1 MGGES
6 RCAHHDR
13 GLMPDSLTARLTAV
27 YRRRVEV
34 GRASAG
40 GTVRSSRRLVD
51 NESWS
56 GGEDEL
62 SAAAGWVLGVDFGVV
77 NTAAALRDPS
87 GRVSE
92 LRLSSTGVLMP
103 SAVFCPEQQ
112 LLVGDGALR
121 AGLSDPGA
129 LVPYPKRRLA
139 DGMRC
144 KLAVAG
150 QQAYVPGLVA
160 AVFADVR
167 KRAREATGGDLPQD
181 LMLSYPDIHHASLS
195 RRIVWWQGLW
205 RRTWKPS
212 WPRSAPPKTISP
224 PKRPPS
230 GRVDRPRAGLDR
242 HRRCRH
248 PRDL

>member
-1 MGGES
+1 
-6 RCAHHDR
+6 
-13 GLMPDSLTARLTAV
+13 V
-27 YRRRVEV
+27 
-34 GRASAG
+34 
-40 GTVRSSRRLVD
+40 
-51 NESWS
+51 
-56 GGEDEL
+56 

-87 GRVSE
+87 GRVSD

-181 LMLSYPDIHHASLS
+181 LMLSYPDIHHASFAETSQL
-195 RRIVWWQGLW
+195 RDGLQEGYC
-205 RRTWKPS
+205 
-212 WPRSAPPKTISP
+212 
-224 PKRPPS
+224 RP
-230 GRVDRPRAGLDR
+230 GT
-242 HRRCRH
+242 
-248 PRDL
+248 

>member
-1 MGGES
+1 M
-6 RCAHHDR
+6 
-13 GLMPDSLTARLTAV
+13 
-27 YRRRVEV
+27 
-34 GRASAG
+34 
-40 GTVRSSRRLVD
+40 
-51 NESWS
+51 
-56 GGEDEL
+56 

-112 LLVGDGALR
+112 LLVGGGALQ
-121 AGLSDPGA
+121 AGLSEPGA

-167 KRAREATGGDLPQD
+167 KRAREATVP
-181 LMLSYPDIHHASLS
+181 
-195 RRIVWWQGLW
+195 RIWCFPIP
-205 RRTWKPS
+205 TFITH
-212 WPRSAPPKTISP
+212 RS
-224 PKRPPS
+224 PKRRSSVMAYRRRQTCS
-230 GRVDRPRAGLDR
+230 GAGAASWCPTR
-242 HRRCRH
+242 RRSPGWRKVRRSWFRRRCWWSISARAMRWCA
-248 PRDL
+248 PASMTVATPQ

>member
-1 MGGES
+1 M
-6 RCAHHDR
+6 
-13 GLMPDSLTARLTAV
+13 
-27 YRRRVEV
+27 
-34 GRASAG
+34 
-40 GTVRSSRRLVD
+40 
-51 NESWS
+51 
-56 GGEDEL
+56 

-181 LMLSYPDIHHASLS
+181 LMLSYPDIHHASFAETS
-195 RRIVWWQGLW
+195 QRRDGLQE
-205 RRTWKPS
+205 
-212 WPRSAPPKTISP
+212 AADLL
-224 PKRPPS
+224 
-230 GRVDRPRAGLDR
+230 GC
-242 HRRCRH
+242 RRCQLVSDSTAVTGLAQSEAQLVSPALLVVNFGAVRCDAVVCT
-248 PRDL
+248 RQYDGGYAAVAARSV